1 MGYLIFLMEHHL
13 IDALGYSVTVGNSD
27 LSAYFNER
35 LPTDTK
41 DSHFKLLRR
50 RTVGTI
56 LPTFLCWPAFI
67 SQLQR

>member
-1 MGYLIFLMEHHL
+1 MEHHV
-13 IDALGYSVTVGNSD
+13 IAAHGYSVAVGNSD
-27 LSAYFNER
+27 LNAYSYER

-41 DSHFKLLRR
+41 DSHLKLLRR

-56 LPTFLCWPAFI
+56 LPMFLCWPAVI